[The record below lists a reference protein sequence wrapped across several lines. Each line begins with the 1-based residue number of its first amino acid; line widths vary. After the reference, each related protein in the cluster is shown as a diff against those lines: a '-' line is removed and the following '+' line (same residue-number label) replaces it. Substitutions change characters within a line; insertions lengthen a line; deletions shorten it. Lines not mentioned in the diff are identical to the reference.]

1 MTAEK
6 TLNFKLI
13 LTLSL
18 FGLAMGLATIWLI
31 PSKIEPVFWFAI
43 FLACA
48 VIIARNVSSK
58 HFLHGFSVSLANCFW
73 ITSAHI
79 AFYGAYLANHP
90 EEAEMLKSMPMPDA
104 PRLMMA
110 MTGPVIGIISGLV
123 LGGFAFA
130 ASKLIKQN

>member
-1 MTAEK
+1 MTAK
-6 TLNFKLI
+6 QPLNFKLI

-18 FGLAMGLATIWLI
+18 FGLAMGLATIWVV
-31 PSKIEPVFWFAI
+31 PSKIEPAFWLAI
-43 FLACA
+43 FVACA
-48 VIIARNVSSK
+48 VIIARRVTER

-79 AFYGAYLANHP
+79 LFYGTYLANHP

-110 MTGPVIGIISGLV
+110 MTGPVIGIISGLI

-130 ASKLIKQN
+130 ASKLIKQS